1 MDRTY
6 LFVPPEEKAEVESL
20 GAHWDTVSKCWY
32 ISPGDPAEKF
42 SRWLPSFEDDEEDEE
57 LAIVSDEAFVAA
69 TTIPCHRCGTNIQV
83 ICIHC
88 ITGTSSDDPLTLFT
102 VSDIWAM
109 DEDLTRQLK
118 PWPSFRRIQTRKG
131 EPGSFANH
139 CPHCGAIQDDL
150 DLHSEPDSPF
160 FDIPH
165 APPASIELTPLT
177 GTVRLAGD
185 EHFMIE

>member
-1 MDRTY
+1 M
-6 LFVPPEEKAEVESL
+6 
-20 GAHWDTVSKCWY
+20 
-32 ISPGDPAEKF
+32 
-42 SRWLPSFEDDEEDEE
+42 DEE
-57 LAIVSDEAFVAA
+57 
-69 TTIPCHRCGTNIQV
+69 
-83 ICIHC
+83 
-88 ITGTSSDDPLTLFT
+88 
-102 VSDIWAM
+102 
-109 DEDLTRQLK
+109 LTRQLK
-118 PWPSFRRIQTRKG
+118 PWPTFRRIQTRTD

-139 CPHCGAIQDDL
+139 CPHCGAIQSDL